1 MKFIEISDGISIRK
15 SDIEAIKKKEDMFSV
30 VYTKNRE
37 YEASFPYITL
47 LQLLETTSDS
57 DMSAKVDQMT
67 SSLKTLQANSQTFG
81 G

>member
-15 SDIEAIKKKEDMFSV
+15 SDIEAIKKREDMFSV

-37 YEASFPYITL
+37 YEASFPYIML